1 MCNFKFLFPDSS
13 NMQCRQGLIILCTCT
28 SNVTL
33 CVGVTH
39 SCILYVQIPVYYV
52 DGCALWFVD
61 LNSASCQ
68 PLQNAE
74 WLKSHLKQGI
84 FSQKMTGSLN
94 SLCFIVSMGITA
106 SSGPTMALSIYLV
119 YVDCLHTTMCI
130 MTAVLMSFYICRQS
144 STS

>member
-1 MCNFKFLFPDSS
+1 MQTGVNYIMYLYKQCYIVCRCNAF
-13 NMQCRQGLIILCTCT
+13 MY
-28 SNVTL
+28 TL
-33 CVGVTH
+33 CSN
-39 SCILYVQIPVYYV
+39 SCLL
-52 DGCALWFVD
+52 CLCLALFWFVD

-94 SLCFIVSMGITA
+94 SLCVIVSMGITA

-119 YVDCLHTTMCI
+119 YVDCLHTIMCI